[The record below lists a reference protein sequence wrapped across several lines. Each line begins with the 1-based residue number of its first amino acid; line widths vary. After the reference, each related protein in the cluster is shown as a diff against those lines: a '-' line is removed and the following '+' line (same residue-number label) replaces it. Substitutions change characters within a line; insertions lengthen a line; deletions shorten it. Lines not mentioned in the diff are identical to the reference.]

1 MMHTF
6 LMSLLGVIMV
16 ASARAATLAGVELP
30 ETVTVDGKTLVLNG
44 IGLRQ
49 ATMLKVKAYV
59 GGLYLEQKSS
69 DPKTVIESKQL
80 KRVTLSF
87 LRDID
92 GAQLASGW
100 ADSLRKVGGKEMEPA
115 IGKFTSLI
123 GDVKNGDRMSF
134 TSRPGAGVEVAVRDQ
149 VKGTVPGDE
158 FSRTLFTVWFGP
170 KPGDENLKRGM
181 LGK

>member
-1 MMHTF
+1 MMAA
-6 LMSLLGVIMV
+6 LVSLLVLAMV
-16 ASARAATLAGVELP
+16 PPARAATLAGVEMP
-30 ETVTVDGKTLVLNG
+30 DTVTVDGSTLVLNG

-49 ATMLKVKAYV
+49 VAIVRVKAYV
-59 GGLYLEQKSS
+59 GALYLEQKSS

-123 GDVKNGDRMSF
+123 GDVKNGERMSF

>member
-1 MMHTF
+1 MMAA
-6 LMSLLGVIMV
+6 LVSLLVLGMV
-16 ASARAATLAGVELP
+16 PPARAATLAGVEMP
-30 ETVTVDGKTLVLNG
+30 DTVTVDGAKLVLNG

-49 ATMLKVKAYV
+49 VAIVRVKAYV
-59 GGLYLEQKSS
+59 GALYLEQKSS

-100 ADSLRKVGGKEMEPA
+100 ADSLRKVGGKQMEPS

-123 GDVKNGDRMSF
+123 GDVKNGDTMSF

-149 VKGTVPGDE
+149 VKGTIPGDE

>member
-1 MMHTF
+1 MMAA
-6 LMSLLGVIMV
+6 LVSLLVLAMV
-16 ASARAATLAGVELP
+16 PPARAATLAGVEMP
-30 ETVTVDGKTLVLNG
+30 DTVTVDGKTLVLNG

-49 ATMLKVKAYV
+49 VAIVRVKAYV
-59 GGLYLEQKSS
+59 GALYLEQKSS

-115 IGKFTSLI
+115 IAKFTSLI
-123 GDVKNGDRMSF
+123 GDVKNGERMSF

-149 VKGTVPGDE
+149 VKGTIPGDE

>member
-1 MMHTF
+1 MMAA
-6 LMSLLGVIMV
+6 LVSLLVLAMV
-16 ASARAATLAGVELP
+16 PPARAATLAGVEMP
-30 ETVTVDGKTLVLNG
+30 DTVTVHGSTLVLNG

-49 ATMLKVKAYV
+49 VAIVRVKAYV
-59 GGLYLEQKSS
+59 GALYLEQKSS

-100 ADSLRKVGGKEMEPA
+100 AHSLRKVGGKEMEPA
-115 IGKFTSLI
+115 IAKFTSLI
-123 GDVKNGDRMSF
+123 GDVKNGERMSF

-149 VKGTVPGDE
+149 VKGTIPGDE
-158 FSRTLFTVWFGP
+158 FSRTLLTVWFGP